1 MHATCP
7 AAKRMGRPG
16 KFDPLHGTLHVER
29 SVSNSPAPGY
39 VHAWIRR
46 GWLLHVFLRFILPL
60 SATITMKS
68 FSGAVSTSALALLAL
83 QASGVSA
90 DSAKSFVPSNIRGL
104 FVEQFTPDWESRW
117 TPSQAS
123 KFQRGAEEFKYDGVW
138 SVEEASMFPGIPG
151 DLALT
156 MKSKAKQH
164 AISTLL
170 DKPIVFDGTKPLVV
184 QYEVKMQNGLS
195 CGGAY
200 VKLLSSSES
209 DLDPKQFADT
219 TPYSIMFGPDRCGPD
234 SKLHFI
240 FRHKNPVSG
249 NVEEKH
255 LKVPPHAKVSKVST
269 LYTLIVNPDN
279 TFDIQVNEESVL
291 KGNLLEDF
299 SPAVNPPKEID
310 DPNDSK
316 PEDWVDESQ
325 IPDPEAVK
333 PEDWD
338 EDAPAMI
345 ADPAAKKPIDW
356 LDEEPLMVP
365 DPKATKPEEWD
376 DEEDG
381 EWIAPPVPN
390 PKCDDVSGCGTW
402 TAPMVANPAYKGKWT
417 PPLIPNPAYKGEWA
431 PRKIANPEYF
441 EDKQP
446 NKFLPIGGIGFEL
459 WTMDDDIQF
468 DNIYISNDPKEAA
481 KFADETF
488 RVKLPL
494 EQNREQETND
504 KDDET
509 VKPPAA
515 KSSLEHFANQ
525 IRRRTNVLVERLSTE
540 QDKLRVLQQSSDI
553 VGFYAAVVAVLL
565 GLVGLFASMLGG
577 SSTAAPAKQQPS
589 TKKDE
594 PKSAASTAVKGA
606 SSSVQDASANVT
618 KRAAAAAGTQ

>member
-1 MHATCP
+1 
-7 AAKRMGRPG
+7 
-16 KFDPLHGTLHVER
+16 
-29 SVSNSPAPGY
+29 
-39 VHAWIRR
+39 
-46 GWLLHVFLRFILPL
+46 
-60 SATITMKS
+60 
-68 FSGAVSTSALALLAL
+68 
-83 QASGVSA
+83 
-90 DSAKSFVPSNIRGL
+90 
-104 FVEQFTPDWESRW
+104 
-117 TPSQAS
+117 
-123 KFQRGAEEFKYDGVW
+123 
-138 SVEEASMFPGIPG
+138 
-151 DLALT
+151 
-156 MKSKAKQH
+156 
-164 AISTLL
+164 
-170 DKPIVFDGTKPLVV
+170 
-184 QYEVKMQNGLS
+184 
-195 CGGAY
+195 
-200 VKLLSSSES
+200 
-209 DLDPKQFADT
+209 
-219 TPYSIMFGPDRCGPD
+219 
-234 SKLHFI
+234 
-240 FRHKNPVSG
+240 
-249 NVEEKH
+249 
-255 LKVPPHAKVSKVST
+255 
-269 LYTLIVNPDN
+269 
-279 TFDIQVNEESVL
+279 
-291 KGNLLEDF
+291 
-299 SPAVNPPKEID
+299 
-310 DPNDSK
+310 
-316 PEDWVDESQ
+316 
-325 IPDPEAVK
+325 
-333 PEDWD
+333 
-338 EDAPAMI
+338 
-345 ADPAAKKPIDW
+345 
-356 LDEEPLMVP
+356 MVP

-431 PRKIANPEYF
+431 PRKIENPEYF

-509 VKPPAA
+509 VKPPAV